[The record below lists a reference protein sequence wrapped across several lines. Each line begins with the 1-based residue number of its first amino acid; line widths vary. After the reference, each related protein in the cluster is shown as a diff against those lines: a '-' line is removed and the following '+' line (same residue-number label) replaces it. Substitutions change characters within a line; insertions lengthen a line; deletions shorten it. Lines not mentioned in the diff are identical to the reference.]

1 MPSSRPKLSLII
13 PTGPGDTAWR
23 SLFVWLTHHGSG
35 HDLLR
40 NAEVIMVPCETVSL
54 LAAECESLNLQ
65 IINTERGRALQQN
78 VGAENA
84 IGDYLWFLHADTEL
98 SQQAVEQAE
107 AFIQRNSRDVAY
119 FNLRFASDGPALT
132 ILNAIGANL
141 RSRLFNL
148 PFGDQGFL
156 VAKSTWNQVGPF
168 NITLKAGEDLDWVV
182 RARRSGFKLIRLSA
196 SLRTSARKYQKNG
209 WLSTTWHH
217 VAETIRQYRAAKKR
231 LCIAKNK

>member
-13 PTGPGDTAWR
+13 PIGPGDTAWR
-23 SLFVWLTHHGSG
+23 SLFVWLTQYGSG
-35 HDLLR
+35 SELLKQ
-40 NAEVIMVPCETVSL
+40 AEVIMVPCENVSL

-65 IINTERGRALQQN
+65 IINTEQGRALQQN

-98 SQQAVEQAE
+98 SHQAVAQAE

-119 FNLRFASDGPALT
+119 FNLRFASDGPVLT
-132 ILNAIGANL
+132 LVNAVGANL

-156 VAKSTWNQVGPF
+156 VAKSTWSQVGPF

-182 RARRSGFKLIRLSA
+182 RARWAGFKLTRLFA

-209 WLSTTWHH
+209 WLITTLYH
-217 VAETIRQYRAAKKR
+217 VTETIKQYRAAKKR
-231 LCIAKNK
+231 LRIDKNK